1 MNSSIE
7 LNLEF
12 LLEITNGNKE
22 KLNLIIKTFLEEAPL
37 ACEKMNTFILSKSY
51 ENLKSEAHSAKPLF
65 LSVGASSAINSI
77 ENIENYCTSSLYYE
91 LLPIEIKQLL
101 LQTTEICDILKVKFE
116 I

>member
-12 LLEITNGNKE
+12 LFEITNGNKE
-22 KLNLIIKTFLEEAPL
+22 KLNLIIKSFLEEAPL
-37 ACEKMNTFILSKSY
+37 ACEKMRELLLTKSY
-51 ENLKSEAHSAKPLF
+51 SKIKSEAHSSKPLF

-77 ENIENYCTSSLYYE
+77 ENIENYCTSSLFYE
-91 LLPIEIKQLL
+91 LLPIEISQLNQ
-101 LQTTEICDILKVKFE
+101 QTIEICTILKVKFD